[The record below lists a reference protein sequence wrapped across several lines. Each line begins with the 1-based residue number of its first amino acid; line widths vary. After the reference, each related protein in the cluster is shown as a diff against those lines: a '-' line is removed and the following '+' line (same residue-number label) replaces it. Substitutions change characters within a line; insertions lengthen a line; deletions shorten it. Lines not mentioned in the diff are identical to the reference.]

1 MDESTNIIDR
11 AQWVV
16 FIQGAIDD
24 FNIIERLLDLA
35 SMMSA
40 TIRENLTSEVLKM
53 IKKFKLDTTKLSGLT
68 RDGAPVMVG
77 KHNKFCK
84 NSL

>member
-1 MDESTNIIDR
+1 
-11 AQWVV
+11 
-16 FIQGAIDD
+16 
-24 FNIIERLLDLA
+24 
-35 SMMSA
+35 MMSA